1 MAIKRYEDNYTAAG
15 FGREFAWLDLAN
27 TLEWDGYGKVTDH
40 LSDPVWLSRILKH
53 WNLATQVPRPV
64 PNAKSSRCVP
74 SCATWPRNSAR
85 GALETARYRGPQCV
99 SERTGARET
108 VPAPKWS
115 AFGTFAAA
123 ARLAV
128 DTFAIRG
135 VVRGNAGARPAGPA
149 EILPQRRMQVD
160 FLRPDQRQHAPLV
173 QRSGLRQS

>member
-40 LSDPVWLSRILKH
+40 LSDPVWLSRILKR
-53 WNLATQVPRPV
+53 WKMATQVPRPV
-64 PNAKSSRCVP
+64 PNAKLFALRSLLRDLAAKLSRGV
-74 SCATWPRNSAR
+74 TRDR
-85 GALETARYRGPQCV
+85 RYRGPECV
-99 SERTGARET
+99 PERTGARET

-115 AFGTFAAA
+115 AFGTFAGA

-128 DTFAIRG
+128 DPFAIRG
-135 VVRGNAGARPAGPA
+135 VLRGNAGARPAGPA

-160 FLRPDQRQHAPLV
+160 FYDRTKGNTRRWCNDRLGK
-173 QRSGLRQS
+173 S